1 MIAAGIDAGGTKIE
15 MHLFDADWQ
24 IVDFNR
30 MPTPTDYKKLVAA
43 VVEQV
48 YWVERK
54 VGRAIPVGLAFP
66 GLIDR
71 KTGLALTANLSAT
84 GQPLQR
90 DINKVPGR
98 IITFVYDCR
107 ALVLSEAVFGS
118 ERPTERFSY

>member
-1 MIAAGIDAGGTKIE
+1 
-15 MHLFDADWQ
+15 
-24 IVDFNR
+24 
-30 MPTPTDYKKLVAA
+30 
-43 VVEQV
+43 
-48 YWVERK
+48 

-90 DINKVPGR
+90 DINKVRGR